1 MRTVLLTPV
10 VVLWIGATL
19 FAQPVESPLKTD
31 VEIPRAQLAQLYQ
44 RELGPL
50 YKSDQADALYA
61 AHKLIEQYFAEPDKR
76 KELIK
81 SIEATG
87 IDPNLLGRIT
97 RIRMHWPDLKGGVY
111 YVNEKL
117 GPHNVHY
124 FLGVPKGYDRMK
136 SWPLVIKLPTA
147 DAFISEPKP
156 DAEQVKRIYVSWMTA
171 ELTKH
176 PDAVIIMPLLNL
188 DELWGPSYT
197 GMNSVIQPMHHAAD
211 RVNIDPARV
220 YLLGHSM
227 SAHATWN
234 LALHYPTYFASIC
247 AMAGGAG
254 AEWQRL
260 RLMNLRNVLPVVWH
274 DTKDEVIKVDS
285 SRRIVR
291 ALRTL
296 KIQVEYDETKEL
308 GHVPPERIVH
318 ACYERMRGKARE
330 LYPKTVALQSN
341 RLDTLFNRNDWIQV
355 YQPTKTGDERR
366 LQFRRGSGFMV
377 IYPNSWKLEATRD
390 KNRIDAT
397 TINVDVMRIYLNDQM
412 VDLTKPVTVNVNKRG
427 KFEGI
432 VKPSVEEMLTD
443 QVFLGRGWRY
453 YTAVIDIDLAP
464 AGTPSTRAATQST
477 RPAPRATT
485 TGAR

>member
-1 MRTVLLTPV
+1 MRTALFTLALVLARSLP
-10 VVLWIGATL
+10 LL
-19 FAQPVESPLKTD
+19 AQPAETPLKTD
-31 VEIPRAQLAQLYQ
+31 VEMPRAQLVQLYQ

-50 YKSDQADALYA
+50 FNPAQADALYA
-61 AHKLIEQYFAEPDKR
+61 AHKLIEQYFAQPDKR
-76 KELIK
+76 KDLTK

-87 IDPNLLGRIT
+87 IDPNVLGRIT
-97 RIRMHWPDLKGGVY
+97 RIRMHWPELKGGVY

-147 DAFISEPKP
+147 DAFVTEPRP
-156 DAEQVKRIYVSWMTA
+156 DAEQVKRIYVSWMTE

-176 PDAVIIMPLLNL
+176 ADAIVIMPLLNL
-188 DELWGPSYT
+188 DELWGPSYA

-247 AMAGGAG
+247 AMAGSAG
-254 AEWQRL
+254 AEWQRV

-274 DTKDEVIKVDS
+274 DTKDEVIKVDA

-308 GHVPPERIVH
+308 GHVPPERVVV

-366 LQFRRGSGFMV
+366 LLFRHGSGFMV

-412 VDLTKPVTVNVNKRG
+412 VDLSKPVTVNVNKRG
-427 KFEGI
+427 KFEAI
-432 VKPSVEEMLTD
+432 VKPSTEEMLKD

-464 AGTPSTRAATQST
+464 AAAPSARPST
-477 RPAPRATT
+477 RATT
-485 TGAR
+485 TGPR